1 MKSILT
7 LFTVTHIH
15 IHIHPVETLRNPVAT
30 NNHTKQ
36 SQTNPE
42 RISSVLFV
50 RILTLQIVLV
60 HTTMIQSRY
69 AKLRQK
75 KHNQIVSLLSAS
87 PGCSSASLMV
97 RFLSLLTA
105 AAATALSVLVV
116 VSTPTAKG
124 VAVVDAFG
132 LSLRKPTKSS
142 YLSRS
147 RSQQRRKQ
155 HLPLFSSM
163 WGLEEDPIERQQR
176 TGDTEGNKEGSPS
189 PPNMKSSPGDGSLAK
204 SPMSEDVWKNLQPI
218 KVQGGSLRTWSFQSP
233 FVDSIQVHLRTEG
246 RPMNAN
252 IELWKGPDNTPQKVA
267 VYLED
272 GSFRTF
278 CCTILTPDEQN
289 AISIRNTGQMEYPL
303 HAAIQAELYRS
314 PPGTTTKDGDGNDK
328 QSVTER
334 LASIECKRIVQGGA
348 VFTMPLSPETASV
361 EIVLKTD
368 GRPLN
373 ARIELLHGPN
383 NVKQVMELYTEDG
396 LVRPFHAIVDT
407 PGAGNVIRI
416 VNTATVEFPIQL
428 SVQPCFVEEQD
439 DTEFIVSN

>member
-1 MKSILT
+1 MT
-7 LFTVTHIH
+7 
-15 IHIHPVETLRNPVAT
+15 
-30 NNHTKQ
+30 
-36 SQTNPE
+36 
-42 RISSVLFV
+42 
-50 RILTLQIVLV
+50 
-60 HTTMIQSRY
+60 
-69 AKLRQK
+69 
-75 KHNQIVSLLSAS
+75 
-87 PGCSSASLMV
+87 V
-97 RFLSLLTA
+97 RFLSLVTA

-116 VSTPTAKG
+116 VRTTTPKM

-132 LSLRKPTKSS
+132 LSLQKRTKPS

-147 RSQQRRKQ
+147 GSHQRHQQHQ
-155 HLPLFSSM
+155 SLFSSM

-176 TGDTEGNKEGSPS
+176 TGDTPTSSNEGSPS
-189 PPNMKSSPGDGSLAK
+189 PPNMNSSPGSGSLAK
-204 SPMSEDVWKNLQPI
+204 SSMSDDVWKNLQPI

-314 PPGTTTKDGDGNDK
+314 SSGSPTKDGNGNDK

-348 VFTMPLSPETASV
+348 VFTMPLSPTTASV

-373 ARIELLHGPN
+373 ARFELLHGPN

-407 PGAGNVIRI
+407 PGAGNVVRI
-416 VNTATVEFPIQL
+416 VNTATVEFPIQV
-428 SVQPCFVEEQD
+428 SVEPYFVEEQD
-439 DTEFIVSN
+439 DKEFVVSN